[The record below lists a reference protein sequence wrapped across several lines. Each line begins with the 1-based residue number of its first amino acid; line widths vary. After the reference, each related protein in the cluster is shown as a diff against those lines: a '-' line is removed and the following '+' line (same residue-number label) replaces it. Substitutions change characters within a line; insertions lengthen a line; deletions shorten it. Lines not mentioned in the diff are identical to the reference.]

1 MIPIGVGN
9 GSQAFDSAD
18 GMFDADPD
26 ARFLGID
33 ESIKGGYLLA
43 SGSLFGLD
51 DRELGIVLFHALKAA
66 IGPHHHVGWQSLRAI
81 PGLEQGIVM
90 TCPRLSGTER

>member
-18 GMFDADPD
+18 GMFDTDPD

-33 ESIKGGYLLA
+33 ASIKGG
-43 SGSLFGLD
+43 
-51 DRELGIVLFHALKAA
+51 
-66 IGPHHHVGWQSLRAI
+66 
-81 PGLEQGIVM
+81 
-90 TCPRLSGTER
+90 